1 MLCDF
6 ENAAVQ
12 VENNRG
18 GERSPCEEPP
28 RRSTSG
34 ERMTLWMMMTLI
46 MMTLIMIIKIMI
58 KMIMM
63 NQVSGPARL
72 TLWRSKVEMLQL
84 HYAGEGQY
92 LEVSKDMI
100 LIIGVM
106 IMFMMT

>member
-1 MLCDF
+1 
-6 ENAAVQ
+6 
-12 VENNRG
+12 
-18 GERSPCEEPP
+18 
-28 RRSTSG
+28 
-34 ERMTLWMMMTLI
+34 MTLWM

-100 LIIGVM
+100 LIMM
-106 IMFMMT
+106 IMMVMMILMILLMGRYLAPR

>member
-1 MLCDF
+1 
-6 ENAAVQ
+6 
-12 VENNRG
+12 
-18 GERSPCEEPP
+18 
-28 RRSTSG
+28 
-34 ERMTLWMMMTLI
+34 MTLWMMMTL
-46 MMTLIMIIKIMI
+46 IKIMI

-100 LIIGVM
+100 LIMM
-106 IMFMMT
+106 IMMVMMILMILLMGRYLAPR